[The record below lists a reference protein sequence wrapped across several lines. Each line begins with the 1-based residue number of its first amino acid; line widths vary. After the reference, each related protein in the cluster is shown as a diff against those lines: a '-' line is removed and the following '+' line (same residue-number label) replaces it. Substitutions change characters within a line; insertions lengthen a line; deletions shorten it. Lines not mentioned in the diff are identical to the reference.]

1 MAETTCEV
9 CGKAPAKRDDILCVD
24 CSRAYRILLE
34 LLDEYPGLGADDL
47 ERVRDIFEWRLR
59 KSKTE
64 TVPNVEKI
72 EK

>member
-47 ERVRDIFEWRLR
+47 ARVRETFEWRMKKAKPEPITKNAER
-59 KSKTE
+59 
-64 TVPNVEKI
+64 
-72 EK
+72 